1 MGVAY
6 LKMSE
11 NGSEMSI
18 RWLYNR
24 DFTFGQHFQALQAN
38 MDILIPK
45 YQVDFLDFRYWKH
58 EKCESG
64 VAKNA

>member
-1 MGVAY
+1 MP
-6 LKMSE
+6 
-11 NGSEMSI
+11 I

-58 EKCESG
+58 EKYESG
-64 VAKNA
+64 VAENA